1 MCEAHISVVDI
12 HLLLTILFMRFS
24 SFTKQLH
31 SCWLSFPFSRNNL
44 LLLLLY
50 LNQIALLRDAF
61 PTFASL
67 PKTVPLW
74 GSLFR
79 HIFKVS
85 IVSANASHP
94 MFKSNF
100 PLYSGEDPII
110 EQRKIPTGEHLFV
123 WRLTN
128 SSSGDPTGYEYICK
142 TPFWQVRTLASS
154 QRQNYS
160 FWSFCFFKRGESYAN
175 QLQQPLRRTAPGN
188 VWHPWTDQ
196 LPSPDGRVL
205 QSFLIHCFIF
215 SFLTTER
222 WSVCHA
228 WIPVRPAP
236 GAASGKNLTSSLSFL
251 WNKPKT
257 ISMWEHPGP
266 RRSATWFKRN
276 SFRFQSSEFWN
287 CPLNANRF
295 WTIVRY
301 FYAWI
306 LTLPTS

>member
-1 MCEAHISVVDI
+1 MLSFGCMVERQSEPLKGKPAARRGVGSTRLQSCEAS
-12 HLLLTILFMRFS
+12 
-24 SFTKQLH
+24 
-31 SCWLSFPFSRNNL
+31 P
-44 LLLLLY
+44 
-50 LNQIALLRDAF
+50 
-61 PTFASL
+61 
-67 PKTVPLW
+67 
-74 GSLFR
+74 
-79 HIFKVS
+79 
-85 IVSANASHP
+85 
-94 MFKSNF
+94 
-100 PLYSGEDPII
+100 
-110 EQRKIPTGEHLFV
+110 
-123 WRLTN
+123 
-128 SSSGDPTGYEYICK
+128 
-142 TPFWQVRTLASS
+142 
-154 QRQNYS
+154 
-160 FWSFCFFKRGESYAN
+160 
-175 QLQQPLRRTAPGN
+175 
-188 VWHPWTDQ
+188 DQ

-222 WSVCHA
+222 WSVCHT

-295 WTIVRY
+295 WTIVGY